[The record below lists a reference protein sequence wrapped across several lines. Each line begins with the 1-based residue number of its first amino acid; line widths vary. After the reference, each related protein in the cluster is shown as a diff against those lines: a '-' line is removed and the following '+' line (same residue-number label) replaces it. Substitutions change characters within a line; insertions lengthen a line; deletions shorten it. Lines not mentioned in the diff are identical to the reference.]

1 MVSVRQA
8 DYQREFVN
16 ALEDATNIDVAVA
29 FASAQGLDYEN
40 CRALMSTL
48 LENGGTARILVDLQ
62 LAFTNPAFIE
72 EILRWKGTGLNVD
85 IRHFNVADQGLFHP
99 KVYLL
104 HYRADKSKAI
114 VGSANWTREA
124 FSKNIEYGVVIE
136 GDHREYEISSIRSFF
151 ESAWN
156 ASESKPVDENVLD
169 AYRPYW
175 RRRQGFERK
184 ARRRA
189 GSMWQRILDAN
200 IENSDFLFWPN
211 EDSAFL
217 LGLITARGTINWDVG
232 LISIEHRTGGSAYSH
247 NGQRGYIGKGNIQYR
262 ASDVVHYIPEHI
274 RQRLTK
280 LIRTGTI
287 HINNRSALVT
297 DIDIYLNDSESE
309 FISTLRNFF
318 GNRTSYKEFRIPRE
332 IIDAGR
338 ELQEEFLRGYGS
350 ICGLVSSGTY
360 SPTKMHQVWLRPA
373 TENIQQFNQL
383 VRLIE
388 NSIGY
393 TTYKNRRRERDVAV
407 KIRCE
412 DWMDIGFGIEWMD
425 SLVEEGARLNDA
437 LAPSEVL

>member
-1 MVSVRQA
+1 
-8 DYQREFVN
+8 
-16 ALEDATNIDVAVA
+16 
-29 FASAQGLDYEN
+29 
-40 CRALMSTL
+40 MSTL

-62 LAFTNPAFIE
+62 LAFTNPTFLE
-72 EILRWKGTGLNVD
+72 EILRWKEAGLGVD
-85 IRHFNVADQGLFHP
+85 IRHFNVVDQGLFHP
-99 KVYLL
+99 KVYLF
-104 HYRADKSKAI
+104 HYGTDKTKAI

-124 FSKNIEYGVVIE
+124 FSKNIEYGVVVE
-136 GDHREYEISSIRSFF
+136 GDYREYEISSIQGFF

-169 AYRPYW
+169 VYRPYW

-184 ARRRA
+184 ARRRS
-189 GSMWQRILDAN
+189 GSMWQRILDAM
-200 IENSDFLFWPN
+200 SDIDIDDFQFWPN

-262 ASDVVHYIPEHI
+262 ASDVVQYIPEHI
-274 RQRLTK
+274 RQRLTR
-280 LIRTGTI
+280 LISTDTI
-287 HINNRSALVT
+287 HINSRNSRVT
-297 DIDIYLNDSESE
+297 DIDIYLGDSELE
-309 FISTLRNFF
+309 FISTLRNFL
-318 GNRTSYKEFRIPRE
+318 GDRINYKEFRIPRE
-332 IIDAGR
+332 IFDASR

-360 SPTKMHQVWLRPA
+360 SPTRIHQVWLRPA

-393 TTYKNRRRERDVAV
+393 TTYKNRRSERDVAV

-412 DWMDIGFGIEWMD
+412 DWMDIGFGVEWMD